1 MKSFK
6 EFLNE
11 RLQPRGQNISIQV
24 KNFDGSSLANFE
36 KLSKQ
41 DRNEFTLAQLFE
53 IPEEDATAITYK
65 KDTIIYSF
73 DDKDYAQEIFDSA
86 KLETKYMN
94 RASRETAK
102 GFEAYDN
109 PSDFPRNVNL
119 DRYYAHAH
127 DRLMTKKGKPF
138 EYIMKLI

>member
-86 KLETKYMN
+86 KL
-94 RASRETAK
+94 
-102 GFEAYDN
+102 
-109 PSDFPRNVNL
+109 
-119 DRYYAHAH
+119 
-127 DRLMTKKGKPF
+127 
-138 EYIMKLI
+138 